1 MDQHRPALLVQ
12 TNTHLSSLEKSKPV
26 GLAVD
31 VEAIVTVRGEKV
43 SSMRPRRQRV
53 RVLTCLLFLY
63 GDLDKIPS

>member
-31 VEAIVTVRGEKV
+31 VEAIVTARGEKV

-53 RVLTCLLFLY
+53 RVLTCLLFPY
-63 GDLDKIPS
+63 GDLHKIPS